1 MQSLIFFIIA
11 LGILVT
17 VHEFGHFWVARR
29 CGVKVLRFS
38 VGFGRPL
45 WRRVGKDGTE
55 YVIAV
60 LPLGGYVK
68 MLDERE
74 GTVPEDLLHQSFNR
88 QSLANRVAIVSAGPL
103 ANLIFAVFAYWLM
116 MVIGIPGLKA
126 VVGEVTEGSPA
137 YYASFNPG
145 DEIVSINGKPAPTW
159 NAVYQRLLPEA
170 EKASTVSVE
179 VKSGGSS
186 EQRQLNLPEISLNE
200 AAELF
205 QRVGFRPYRPA
216 MDPVIGEVVSG
227 GAADRAGIRAGDRL
241 LSANDQILEGWEDW
255 VRLIRDSANSD
266 LQIVLERNGQTFE
279 LQMTP
284 AESAEGYGL
293 AGIAIDPQQQRL
305 PDELVTELRYGPLA
319 AIPAAFAQTWQ
330 FISATGRSLWGM
342 VTGSVSRDNLGGPIT
357 IAQYAGS
364 SAQQGTIAFIGFLA
378 MISISLGILNLLPI
392 PVLDG
397 GHLMMYLIEWVRGKP
412 LSEQAQIQA
421 HKVGLMILLMLMF
434 LAFFND
440 LSRLFG

>member
-45 WRRVGKDGTE
+45 WSRFGKDGTE
-55 YVIAV
+55 YVIAA

-74 GTVPEDLLHQSFNR
+74 GTVPENLLHQSFNR
-88 QSLANRVAIVSAGPL
+88 QPLANRVAIVSAGPL

-116 MVIGIPGLKA
+116 MVMGIPGLKA
-126 VVGEVTEGSPA
+126 IVGEVTEGTPA
-137 YYASFNPG
+137 YHAAFTVG
-145 DEIVSINGKPAPTW
+145 DEIISINGKPTPTW
-159 NAVYQRLLPEA
+159 NAVYQGLLPAA
-170 EKASTVSVE
+170 EKASTVTVE
-179 VKSGGSS
+179 VNSGGSIA
-186 EQRQLNLPEISLNE
+186 QRRLSLPEVTLNE
-200 AAELF
+200 AGELF
-205 QRVGFRPYRPA
+205 QRVGFRPYRPIL
-216 MDPVIGEVVSG
+216 DPVVGEVVPG
-227 GAADRAGIRAGDRL
+227 GAAYRAGIQSGDRL
-241 LSANDQILEGWEDW
+241 LSANDQVIESWEAW
-255 VRLIRDSANSD
+255 VRLIRDSANST
-266 LQIVLERNGQTFE
+266 LLIFLERDGQSTLVE
-279 LQMTP
+279 MTP
-284 AESAEGYGL
+284 AEAADGYGFV
-293 AGIAIDPQQQRL
+293 GISIDPLQQRL
-305 PDELVTELRYGPLA
+305 PDELVAELRYGPLA

-357 IAQYAGS
+357 IAQFAGS

-397 GHLMMYLIEWVRGKP
+397 GHLMMYFIEWVRGKP
-412 LSEQAQIQA
+412 LSDHAQMQA
-421 HKVGLMILLMLMF
+421 HKVGLILLLMLMF
-434 LAFFND
+434 FAFFND
-440 LSRLFG
+440 FSRLFG